1 MKIPVNFAAIAATA
15 VGLVAGVHPAMA
27 HHSASMFD
35 ASKIVVIN
43 ATLKELRWTNPH
55 VNLLV
60 LGAAQE
66 GDPPTEW
73 LLETTSPGRLL
84 RLGWMRTSIQPG
96 DRVRIEIHPLTDPEE
111 HGGSIQKIT
120 SIETGKS
127 FGTNLRELDKPDS
140 ERSAE

>member
-1 MKIPVNFAAIAATA
+1 MKLLLNCVGIAAT
-15 VGLVAGVHPAMA
+15 VLGLGAGLHSATA

-35 ASKIVVIN
+35 ATKIVVVN

-60 LGAAQE
+60 LGAAQD
-66 GDPPTEW
+66 GDAPTEW

-84 RLGWMRTSIQPG
+84 RMGWMRTSIQPG
-96 DRVRIEIHPLTDPEE
+96 DRIRIEIHPLTDPDE

-120 SIETGKS
+120 SMETGKS

-140 ERSAE
+140 EPSPD

>member
-1 MKIPVNFAAIAATA
+1 MKTLINLVGIAATA
-15 VGLVAGVHPAMA
+15 VGLAAADHPAAA

-84 RLGWMRTSIQPG
+84 RMGWMRTSIQPG
-96 DRVRIEIHPLTDPEE
+96 DRVRVEIHPLNDPQE
-111 HGGSIQKIT
+111 HGGSIQRIT
-120 SIETGKS
+120 SMETGKS

-140 ERSAE
+140 EPSPD